1 MGVADMKKC
10 FFSFFHVSCCIWAA
24 RCLGVWDRAVHMYYS
39 VTGDELRMTNSLISI
54 VLCIESRYTLE
65 IHT

>member
-1 MGVADMKKC
+1 
-10 FFSFFHVSCCIWAA
+10 
-24 RCLGVWDRAVHMYYS
+24 MYYS
-39 VTGDELRMTNSLISI
+39 VTGDELRMKNSLISI